1 MKTPKPPAKIKVMID
16 ADKLEN
22 IIANLPEIPGVYI
35 FKDAQGAIIYIGKA
49 KSLRKR
55 VSSYFNR
62 PLNSKT
68 QAVVSKIAD
77 IEYRL
82 TPSESQAQLLEATLI
97 KDNQPQYNVDLKD
110 DKSFPLVKISNEDFP
125 VVSICRR
132 RKPVADDSALYFG
145 PYTNVKALRQ
155 AIRLI
160 RRIFGFRSCKN
171 MPEEACLYYRLKL
184 CPAPCIRKV
193 TPREYCGIIK
203 NIIMFLTS
211 QYEELI
217 HGLSCKMKKATA
229 QKKFEDA
236 AKIRDQI
243 NALSSIRQ
251 NHSYPAGFDELED
264 LKNLLKLDKLPERI
278 EAFDISNISGKEA
291 CGSMVSFYKGIPDKN
306 NYRRFRIKTVESID
320 DYKMLAEVVRRRYR
334 RLVEEKLPLP
344 DLVLIDGGR
353 SHLLTANRAVEK
365 IGIQILVISIA
376 KKEENIYTTDRVKP
390 IRLKSDTQALNLI
403 RKIRDEAHRFAI
415 AYHHVLRRKKIIGE

>member
-1 MKTPKPPAKIKVMID
+1 MTD

-22 IIANLPEIPGVYI
+22 IIANLPEMPGVYI
-35 FKDAQGAIIYIGKA
+35 FKDAEGKIIYIGKA
-49 KSLRKR
+49 KSLKKR
-55 VSSYFNR
+55 VPSYFNR

-68 QAVVSKIAD
+68 QAMVSKIAD

-132 RKPVADDSALYFG
+132 RKPAADDSDLYFG

-155 AIRLI
+155 AIGLI

-171 MPEEACLYYRLKL
+171 MPQDPCLYYRLKL

-193 TPREYCGIIK
+193 TPGEYCGIIK

-243 NALSSIRQ
+243 NALSSIGQ
-251 NHSYPAGFDELED
+251 NHGYPAGFDELED

-306 NYRRFRIKTVESID
+306 NYRRFRIKTVESIN
-320 DYKMLAEVVRRRYR
+320 DYKMLAEVVRRRYT